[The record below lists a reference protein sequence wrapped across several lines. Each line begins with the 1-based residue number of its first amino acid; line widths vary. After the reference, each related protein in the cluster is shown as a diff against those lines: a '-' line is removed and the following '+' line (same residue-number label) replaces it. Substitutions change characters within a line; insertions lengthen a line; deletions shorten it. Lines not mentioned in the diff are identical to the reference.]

1 LPSRIFTVIQLIRIL
16 LPSRAEQS
24 TLTLTVGKS
33 PFLTLIL
40 LNADHLIH
48 AVQGLVHIAAERT
61 LRPVTQHFRESRS
74 SRPLICSHLNSI
86 DTAVSCRSNDDAGE
100 VKLRKFSK
108 QRLSELP
115 LDSPK
120 CVVT

>member
-1 LPSRIFTVIQLIRIL
+1 MQSKGWCISLRSAHCGPSRNIFAK
-16 LPSRAEQS
+16 AEAP
-24 TLTLTVGKS
+24 G
-33 PFLTLIL
+33 
-40 LNADHLIH
+40 
-48 AVQGLVHIAAERT
+48 R
-61 LRPVTQHFRESRS
+61 
-74 SRPLICSHLNSI
+74 LICSHLNSI